1 MKSAPRRTIRRVVR
15 VVFVCMLYVLAT
27 ASAIGQAAQQEKP
40 LMADDV
46 FANVQVLHG
55 LTVDEFM
62 GTMGFISSSLALNCS
77 GCHDPRDQDSYA
89 LDNPRKQMARRM
101 ILMVDAINKANFGG
115 KRVVTCYTCHR
126 GADRPKG
133 IPSLVEQYSA
143 PPDDDPNEVELSPL
157 SPPNQPSPAQ
167 VFDTYIKAIGG
178 AERLAALKSFVA
190 RGTYQ
195 GFDTAGA
202 EVPFEI
208 YARSPN
214 QRTTVVHL
222 APGAE
227 SVRVVDGQNAWNT
240 STGTLMEVPVV
251 ALSGAELQGAKL
263 EASLM
268 FPGQIRQLLKD
279 WITGF
284 ATTLID
290 DRLVHVVQGTEADD
304 TPVKFYFDRE
314 SGLLLRML
322 RYANTRIGL
331 NPIQVDYA
339 DYRTVSGVEMPFMVT
354 VTWTD
359 GRSVYEF
366 SEVEPNA
373 PIDASRFARP
383 VPPGR

>member
-62 GTMGFISSSLALNCS
+62 GTMGFISSSLAMNCS

-115 KRVVTCYTCHR
+115 RRVVTCYTCHR
-126 GADRPKG
+126 GADRPKS

-157 SPPNQPSPAQ
+157 SLPNRPSPDQ
-167 VFDTYIKAIGG
+167 VFDTYIEAIGG

-190 RGTYQ
+190 RGNYQ

-202 EVPFEI
+202 VVPFEI

-214 QRTTVVHL
+214 QRTIVVHL

-268 FPGQIRQLLKD
+268 FPGQIRPLLTD

-284 ATTLID
+284 ATTLIG
-290 DRLVHVVQGTEADD
+290 DRPVHVVQGTQADD

-314 SGLLLRML
+314 TGLLLRML

-383 VPPGR
+383 VPPPG

>member
-1 MKSAPRRTIRRVVR
+1 MKTPVA
-15 VVFVCMLYVLAT
+15 FVCMLYVLAT
-27 ASAIGQAAQQEKP
+27 ASAVGQAAQQEKP

-46 FANVQVLHG
+46 FANVQVLKG

-77 GCHDPRDQDSYA
+77 GCHDPLNQASYA

-101 ILMVDAINKANFGG
+101 IVMVDAINKANFGG
-115 KRVVTCYTCHR
+115 QRVVTCYTCHR
-126 GADRPKG
+126 GADRPKN

-157 SPPNQPSPAQ
+157 APPNQPSADQ
-167 VFDTYIKAIGG
+167 VFDAYIKAIGG
-178 AERLAALKSFVA
+178 AQRLAALKSFVA
-190 RGTYQ
+190 RGMYE

-202 EVPFEI
+202 TVPVEI
-208 YARSPN
+208 YARAPN
-214 QRTTVVHL
+214 QRAIVVHL
-222 APGAE
+222 APEVE
-227 SVRVVDGQNAWNT
+227 SLRIVDGQNAWNT

-263 EASLM
+263 ETALL
-268 FPGQIRQLLKD
+268 FPGQIKQLLTG

-290 DRLVHVVQGTEADD
+290 DKLVHVVQGTAADN

-314 SGLLLRML
+314 TGLLLRTL
-322 RYANTRIGL
+322 RYATTRVGL
-331 NPIQVDYA
+331 NPIQVEYA
-339 DYRTVSGVEMPFMVT
+339 DYRTVSGVQMPFKVT

-366 SEVEPNA
+366 SQVEPNV

-383 VPPGR
+383 VIGR

>member
-1 MKSAPRRTIRRVVR
+1 
-15 VVFVCMLYVLAT
+15 VVFVCTLYVLVT

-46 FANVQVLHG
+46 FANIQVLHG

-77 GCHDPRDQDSYA
+77 GCHDPRDQASYA

-101 ILMVDAINKANFGG
+101 IVMVDAINKANFGG

-126 GADRPKG
+126 GDDRPKN

-157 SPPNQPSPAQ
+157 APPNQPSPDQ
-167 VFDTYIKAIGG
+167 VFATYIKAIGG

-190 RGTYQ
+190 RGNYE

-202 EVPFEI
+202 GVPFEM

-214 QRTTVVHL
+214 QRTIVVHL

-263 EASLM
+263 EASLL
-268 FPGQIRQLLKD
+268 FPGQIRQLLKN

-314 SGLLLRML
+314 TGLLLRML

-373 PIDASRFARP
+373 RIDASRFARP
-383 VPPGR
+383 VPPPR